1 MNHNEDRFAG
11 AGGRSIYYQ
20 SWAPETSPRA
30 MILVVHGLGEHS
42 ARYQYLASYFV
53 AHDYVV
59 GALDLNGHGYS
70 GGRPGYVEAFTDYED
85 DLALFH
91 GVMVERFPRVPVFL
105 LGHSMGGLVSCCYL
119 RAAQDRF
126 SGAMLSGAA
135 VITSQQPGA
144 IEMWLIRL
152 LSAVIPRLGLT
163 RLDPGGVSRN
173 PDEVTKYAED
183 PLVYHGALSARLL
196 HEFFGSMQS
205 LQASAGK
212 IHIPLLIMH
221 GGEDAMVAPEG
232 SQLLHERVSSDDKTL
247 VLYPG
252 LYHEIFNEP
261 EKDQVLADML
271 GWLEQRLEPS
281 PAGVNTDID

>member
-1 MNHNEDRFAG
+1 MIHNEDRFAG

-20 SWAPETSPRA
+20 SWTPETSPRA

-53 AHDYVV
+53 ERNYVV

-70 GGRPGYVEAFTDYED
+70 GGRPGYVEAFADYED

-91 GVMVERFPRVPVFL
+91 EVRVERCPRVPVFL
-105 LGHSMGGLVSCCYL
+105 LGHSRGGLISCCYL

-135 VITSQQPGA
+135 LITYQQPGA

-152 LSAVIPRLGLT
+152 LSRVIPRLGLT
-163 RLDPGGVSRN
+163 RLDAGGVSRDPN
-173 PDEVTKYAED
+173 EVTKYAED
-183 PLVYHGALSARLL
+183 PLVYHGSLSARLL

-212 IHIPLLIMH
+212 IHLPLLIMH
-221 GGEDAMVAPEG
+221 GSEDVMVAPQG
-232 SQLLHERVSSDDKTL
+232 SQLLHDRVSSDDKTL

-261 EKDQVLADML
+261 EKDRVLADML
-271 GWLEQRLEPS
+271 AWLEQHFESTPT
-281 PAGVNTDID
+281 GVNTGID